1 MYENLIPPLIILS
14 ILLSLVLVPALLYA
28 GLRKIADP
36 VPLRLPL
43 FLAVV
48 VLLVKGVILQFSLVG
63 ESNSVAGL
71 LVYYPLLFIL
81 LALAVITPYFWMGN
95 RTGIRRPWVIFALLS
110 FMSLALWL
118 FSTLGE
124 SREGGPYS
132 PFFPALPLTGWI
144 LDGTAAILNLPIV
157 YTSLPVHIVLFEAG
171 LYLEIFFMA
180 TLIYALLGM
189 LKEEKTNK
197 TG

>member
-14 ILLSLVLVPALLYA
+14 ILITLVLIPALLYA

-43 FLAVV
+43 LLAVV
-48 VLLVKGVILQFSLVG
+48 VLLVKGVILQFSLIG

-71 LVYYPLLFIL
+71 LMYYPLLFIL
-81 LALAVITPYFWMGN
+81 LALAVITPYFRMGN
-95 RTGIRRPWVIFALLS
+95 RTGIRRPWIVFALLS
-110 FMSLALWL
+110 FMSVALLL

-144 LDGTAAILNLPIV
+144 LDGAAAILNIPLV
-157 YTSLPVHIVLFEAG
+157 YSSLPVHTVLFEAG
-171 LYLEIFFMA
+171 LYLEIFIMA
-180 TLIYALLGM
+180 ALIYALMGM
-189 LKEEKTNK
+189 LNEEKTK
-197 TG
+197 I

>member
-14 ILLSLVLVPALLYA
+14 ILITLVLIPALLYA

-43 FLAVV
+43 LLAVV
-48 VLLVKGVILQFSLVG
+48 VLLVKGVILQFSLIG

-81 LALAVITPYFWMGN
+81 LALAVITPYFRMGN
-95 RTGIRRPWVIFALLS
+95 RTGIRRPWIVFALLS
-110 FMSLALWL
+110 FMSVALLL

-144 LDGTAAILNLPIV
+144 LDGAAAILNIPLV
-157 YTSLPVHIVLFEAG
+157 YSSLPVHTVLFEAG
-171 LYLEIFFMA
+171 LYLEIFIMA
-180 TLIYALLGM
+180 ALIYALMGM
-189 LKEEKTNK
+189 LNEEKTK
-197 TG
+197 I